1 MSVLKNS
8 LWPLWNTVHIPMND
22 YWVLVI
28 SDHIKTHPES
38 RLDLNT
44 LLAGSVID
52 NQTRDDCA
60 AYIHKMEQGSQQG
73 GVRSRFYWRGHGE
86 DVP

>member
-52 NQTRDDCA
+52 NQTRGDCA
-60 AYIHKMEQGSQQG
+60 ALYTQDGA
-73 GVRSRFYWRGHGE
+73 GVSTRPWKG
-86 DVP
+86 V

>member
-52 NQTRDDCA
+52 NQTRGDCA
-60 AYIHKMEQGSQQG
+60 ALYTQDGA
-73 GVRSRFYWRGHGE
+73 GVSTR
-86 DVP
+86 P